1 MAAASYPVAANA
13 SRASTTG
20 RSRRRPP
27 ADAAVAL
34 ARMRPPPAEH
44 PQPQRPPGRTSGK
57 AGRFAICECPRPT
70 RVRLRTYCEPS
81 GCIVRSNASIR
92 IARCFSAAHRLFWA
106 GLAVSAGRPVRVLVP
121 PVRERPAQAG
131 GPLVSAGLRGRAPVR
146 CRRWQVRWAT
156 QAGTPL
162 PDGYQV
168 GNRCGGHM
176 GWLPHRVSALGRR
189 VRGRPHLSVCA
200 CMVAIGRV
208 GNTPPSRRRTGGT
221 EKTGGAR

>member
-81 GCIVRSNASIR
+81 GCIVRSDASIR
-92 IARCFSAAHRLFWA
+92 IAPMLFRSSSAILGRF
-106 GLAVSAGRPVRVLVP
+106 GGVRGPSSPGTRPSRSGTSSAGWRAARLRRPQRARTSSL
-121 PVRERPAQAG
+121 PAVAG
-131 GPLVSAGLRGRAPVR
+131 EMGHPGGYSTARRLPGR
-146 CRRWQVRWAT
+146 
-156 QAGTPL
+156 
-162 PDGYQV
+162 
-168 GNRCGGHM
+168 
-176 GWLPHRVSALGRR
+176 
-189 VRGRPHLSVCA
+189 
-200 CMVAIGRV
+200 
-208 GNTPPSRRRTGGT
+208 
-221 EKTGGAR
+221 